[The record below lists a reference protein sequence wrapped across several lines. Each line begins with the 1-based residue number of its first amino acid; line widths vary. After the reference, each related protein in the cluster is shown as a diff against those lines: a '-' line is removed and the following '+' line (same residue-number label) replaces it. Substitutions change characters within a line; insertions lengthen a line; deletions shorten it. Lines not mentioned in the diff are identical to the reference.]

1 MGQSIS
7 IPAVDG
13 IPYDS
18 FLDYAKS
25 IEIPTQVIDVK
36 GTFDRYKE
44 VSNLISSETVL
55 NLQLKT
61 DVFLAHD
68 WGIDELDRVNH
79 DRVAAINKELKSLGF
94 VTWFDSDKMTGEI
107 VYQMA
112 SGIDNAAVVIVFIT
126 QRYMNKVNGSN
137 ANDNCR
143 KEFNYAV
150 QKKSSTKMIPVVMEP
165 RMKDIH
171 GNWTGVLQLELGNIL
186 YVDFSND
193 NDFRSAIQQLKARK
207 Y

>member
-55 NLQLKT
+55 TLQLKT

-112 SGIDNAAVVIVFIT
+112 SGIDTAAVVIVFIT
-126 QRYMNKVNGSN
+126 QRYMNKVNGPN

-143 KEFNYAV
+143 K
-150 QKKSSTKMIPVVMEP
+150 
-165 RMKDIH
+165 
-171 GNWTGVLQLELGNIL
+171 
-186 YVDFSND
+186 
-193 NDFRSAIQQLKARK
+193 
-207 Y
+207 

>member
-7 IPAVDG
+7 IPAVGG

-18 FLDYAKS
+18 FLDYTKS
-25 IEIPTQVIDVK
+25 IEIPTQVVDVK
-36 GTFDRYKE
+36 GTFDRYKDRD
-44 VSNLISSETVL
+44 SNLISPETVL

-68 WGIDELDRVNH
+68 WGIDEFGRVNH
-79 DRVAAINKELKSLGF
+79 ERVAAINKELKSMGI

-143 KEFNYAV
+143 KGIQLYDSKEIRDEND
-150 QKKSSTKMIPVVMEP
+150 SSG
-165 RMKDIH
+165 H
-171 GNWTGVLQLELGNIL
+171 GTTDEGYSRELDRGV
-186 YVDFSND
+186 
-193 NDFRSAIQQLKARK
+193 AIGTW
-207 Y
+207 